1 MIEFKNVS
9 KEYPPNLVKESKV
22 ALQNITFSVKPGE
35 FVTLCGRSGAGK
47 TTILKMIS
55 CEEKPS
61 SGVVMFDETNTL
73 DVKKSDAYLI
83 RQKIGF
89 IFQDYKLLAYK
100 TVYENVAYALEAFDF
115 NPKLVRDEV
124 MQVLELV
131 GLENKVNC
139 LPRELSGGEKQRVS
153 IARAILADKKILI
166 LDEATSSLDSE
177 TEHEIQKDL
186 HELMKGRTSLIM
198 AHRLSTIMSADMI
211 VVIDGG
217 KVVQKGTHD
226 ELINQPGLYK
236 KLWNLQKG
244 G

>member
-22 ALQNITFSVKPGE
+22 ALQNITFTVKPGE

-139 LPRELSGGEKQRVS
+139 LPKELSGGEKQRVS
-153 IARAILADKKILI
+153 IARALIHRPEIILADEPTGNLDPYHTREIVKILLKI
-166 LDEATSSLDSE
+166 NESGSTV
-177 TEHEIQKDL
+177 I
-186 HELMKGRTSLIM
+186 
-198 AHRLSTIMSADMI
+198 LSTHSRET
-211 VVIDGG
+211 VNSLEKRVITLENGRIIRDEE
-217 KVVQKGTHD
+217 KGVFS
-226 ELINQPGLYK
+226 L
-236 KLWNLQKG
+236 
-244 G
+244 

>member
-22 ALQNITFSVKPGE
+22 ALQNISFNVKSGE

-55 CEEKPS
+55 CEEKPTT
-61 SGVVMFDETNTL
+61 GVVMFNDTNTL
-73 DVKKSDAYLI
+73 DVKKSDAYLV

-115 NPKLVRDEV
+115 NEKLVRDEV

-131 GLENKVNC
+131 GLENKINC

-153 IARAILADKKILI
+153 IARALIHRPEIILADEPTGNLDPYHTREIVKILLKI
-166 LDEATSSLDSE
+166 NASGSTV
-177 TEHEIQKDL
+177 I
-186 HELMKGRTSLIM
+186 
-198 AHRLSTIMSADMI
+198 LSTHSRET
-211 VVIDGG
+211 VNSLEKRVITLENGRIIR
-217 KVVQKGTHD
+217 D
-226 ELINQPGLYK
+226 EENGVFSL
-236 KLWNLQKG
+236 
-244 G
+244 

>member
-22 ALQNITFSVKPGE
+22 ALQNISFTVKPGE

-55 CEEKPS
+55 CEEKPT
-61 SGVVMFDETNTL
+61 SGTIMFNDINTL

-115 NPKLVRDEV
+115 NEKLVRDEV

-131 GLENKVNC
+131 GLESKVNC
-139 LPRELSGGEKQRVS
+139 LPKELSGGEKQRVS
-153 IARAILADKKILI
+153 IARALIHRPEIILADEPTGNLDPYHTREIVKILLKI
-166 LDEATSSLDSE
+166 NESGSTV
-177 TEHEIQKDL
+177 I
-186 HELMKGRTSLIM
+186 
-198 AHRLSTIMSADMI
+198 LSTHSRET
-211 VVIDGG
+211 VNSLEKRVITLENGRIIRDEE
-217 KVVQKGTHD
+217 KGVFS
-226 ELINQPGLYK
+226 L
-236 KLWNLQKG
+236 
-244 G
+244 

>member
-22 ALQNITFSVKPGE
+22 ALQNISFTVKPGE

-61 SGVVMFDETNTL
+61 SGVVMFNDINTL

-100 TVYENVAYALEAFDF
+100 TVFENVAYALEAFDF
-115 NPKLVRDEV
+115 NPKLVKDEV

-131 GLENKVNC
+131 GLEGKINC
-139 LPRELSGGEKQRVS
+139 LPKELSGGEKQRVS
-153 IARAILADKKILI
+153 IARALIHRPEIILADEPTGNLDPYHTREIIKILLKI
-166 LDEATSSLDSE
+166 NESGSTV
-177 TEHEIQKDL
+177 I
-186 HELMKGRTSLIM
+186 
-198 AHRLSTIMSADMI
+198 LSTHSRETVNALEKR
-211 VVIDGG
+211 VITLENGRIIRDEE
-217 KVVQKGTHD
+217 KGVFS
-226 ELINQPGLYK
+226 L
-236 KLWNLQKG
+236 
-244 G
+244 

>member
-22 ALQNITFSVKPGE
+22 ALQNISFTVKPGE

-61 SGVVMFDETNTL
+61 TGVIMFNDINTL

-115 NPKLVRDEV
+115 NERLVRDEV

-153 IARAILADKKILI
+153 IARALIHRPEIILADEPTGNLDPYHTREIVKILLKI
-166 LDEATSSLDSE
+166 NESGSTV
-177 TEHEIQKDL
+177 I
-186 HELMKGRTSLIM
+186 
-198 AHRLSTIMSADMI
+198 LSTHSRET
-211 VVIDGG
+211 VNSLEKRVITLENGRIIRDEE
-217 KVVQKGTHD
+217 KGVFS
-226 ELINQPGLYK
+226 L
-236 KLWNLQKG
+236 
-244 G
+244 

>member
-22 ALQNITFSVKPGE
+22 ALQNINFTVKAGE

-61 SGVVMFDETNTL
+61 SGTVMFDDINTL

-115 NPKLVRDEV
+115 NQKLVRDEV

-131 GLENKVNC
+131 GLESKINC
-139 LPRELSGGEKQRVS
+139 LPKELSGGEKQRVS
-153 IARAILADKKILI
+153 IARALIHRPEIILADEPTGNLDPYHTREIIKILLKI
-166 LDEATSSLDSE
+166 NESGSTV
-177 TEHEIQKDL
+177 I
-186 HELMKGRTSLIM
+186 
-198 AHRLSTIMSADMI
+198 LSTHSRETVNALEKR
-211 VVIDGG
+211 VITLENGRIIRDEE
-217 KVVQKGTHD
+217 KGVFS
-226 ELINQPGLYK
+226 L
-236 KLWNLQKG
+236 
-244 G
+244 

>member
-22 ALQNITFSVKPGE
+22 ALQNISFTVKPGE

-55 CEEKPS
+55 CEEKPTT
-61 SGVVMFDETNTL
+61 GVVMFNETNTL
-73 DVKKSDAYLI
+73 DVKKSDAYLV

-115 NPKLVRDEV
+115 NEKLVRDEV

-131 GLENKVNC
+131 GLENKINC

-153 IARAILADKKILI
+153 IARALIHRPEIILADEPTGNLDPYHTREIVKILLKI
-166 LDEATSSLDSE
+166 NASGSTV
-177 TEHEIQKDL
+177 I
-186 HELMKGRTSLIM
+186 
-198 AHRLSTIMSADMI
+198 LSTHSRET
-211 VVIDGG
+211 VNSLEKRVITLENGRIIR
-217 KVVQKGTHD
+217 D
-226 ELINQPGLYK
+226 EENGVFSL
-236 KLWNLQKG
+236 
-244 G
+244 

>member
-22 ALQNITFSVKPGE
+22 ALQNISFNVKSGE

-55 CEEKPS
+55 CEEKPTT
-61 SGVVMFDETNTL
+61 GEVMFNDTNTL
-73 DVKKSDAYLI
+73 DVKKSEAYLV

-115 NPKLVRDEV
+115 NEKLVRDEV
-124 MQVLELV
+124 IQVLELV

-153 IARAILADKKILI
+153 IARALIHRPEIILADEPTGNLDPYHTREIVKILLKI
-166 LDEATSSLDSE
+166 NEAGSTV
-177 TEHEIQKDL
+177 I
-186 HELMKGRTSLIM
+186 
-198 AHRLSTIMSADMI
+198 LSTHSRET
-211 VVIDGG
+211 VNSLEKRVITLENGRIIRDEE
-217 KVVQKGTHD
+217 KGVFS
-226 ELINQPGLYK
+226 L
-236 KLWNLQKG
+236 
-244 G
+244 

>member
-22 ALQNITFSVKPGE
+22 ALQNISFIVKPGE

-115 NPKLVRDEV
+115 NEKLVRDEV

-131 GLENKVNC
+131 GLENKINC

-153 IARAILADKKILI
+153 IARALIHRPEIILADEPTGNLDPYHTREIVKILLKI
-166 LDEATSSLDSE
+166 NESGSTV
-177 TEHEIQKDL
+177 I
-186 HELMKGRTSLIM
+186 
-198 AHRLSTIMSADMI
+198 LSTHSRET
-211 VVIDGG
+211 VNSLEKRVITLENGRIIRDEE
-217 KVVQKGTHD
+217 KGVFS
-226 ELINQPGLYK
+226 L
-236 KLWNLQKG
+236 
-244 G
+244 

>member
-22 ALQNITFSVKPGE
+22 ALQNITFSVKSGE

-55 CEEKPS
+55 CEETPT

-153 IARAILADKKILI
+153 IARALIHRPEIILADEPTGNLDPYHTREIVKILLKI
-166 LDEATSSLDSE
+166 NESGSTV
-177 TEHEIQKDL
+177 I
-186 HELMKGRTSLIM
+186 
-198 AHRLSTIMSADMI
+198 LSTHSRET
-211 VVIDGG
+211 VNSLEKRVITLENGRIIRDEE
-217 KVVQKGTHD
+217 KGVFS
-226 ELINQPGLYK
+226 L
-236 KLWNLQKG
+236 
-244 G
+244 

>member
-22 ALQNITFSVKPGE
+22 ALQNISFTVKPGE

-55 CEEKPS
+55 CEEKPT
-61 SGVVMFDETNTL
+61 SGTVVFKDTDTL
-73 DVKKSDAYLI
+73 DVNKSDAYLI

-89 IFQDYKLLAYK
+89 IFQDYKLLSYK

-115 NPKLVRDEV
+115 NDKLVRDEV

-131 GLENKVNC
+131 GLENKINC

-153 IARAILADKKILI
+153 IARALIHRPEVILADEPTGNLDPYHTREIIKILLKI
-166 LDEATSSLDSE
+166 NESGSTV
-177 TEHEIQKDL
+177 I
-186 HELMKGRTSLIM
+186 
-198 AHRLSTIMSADMI
+198 LSTHSRET
-211 VVIDGG
+211 VNSLEKRVITLENGRIIRDEE
-217 KVVQKGTHD
+217 KGVFS
-226 ELINQPGLYK
+226 L
-236 KLWNLQKG
+236 
-244 G
+244 